1 VSKIIV
7 LAVATATTLAAIA
20 PTIADSQFS
29 TECRAEMDRLAKVE
43 VATRNTADT
52 YKLFVEKFPAAL
64 PDHEAEDNRH
74 LSRFDGEKIMTLSG
88 IVKEFQW
95 SNPRAQIMLTV
106 SNDEGQ
112 TDQQWAIEMNGPS
125 GLAPLGWRPKTL
137 TPGMAIT
144 VTIHP
149 MRDGTN
155 GGQFMTA
162 TLPDGRQMDGGRP
175 ATLKNLLQNLRD
187 QAAQAAGAA
196 DRTVKEFES
205 KKRQCQ

>member
-1 VSKIIV
+1 
-7 LAVATATTLAAIA
+7 
-20 PTIADSQFS
+20 
-29 TECRAEMDRLAKVE
+29 MDRLAKVE

-52 YKLFVEKFPAAL
+52 YKLFVEKFQAAL
-64 PDHEAEDNRH
+64 PDHEAEDNRY

-106 SNDEGQ
+106 RSEGQ
-112 TDQQWAIEMNGPS
+112 AGQQWAIEMNGPS
-125 GLAPLGWRPKTL
+125 GLARLGWRPKTL

-149 MRDGTN
+149 LRDGTN
-155 GGQFMTA
+155 GGQLMTA

-175 ATLKNLLQNLRD
+175 ALQNLRD

-196 DRTVKEFES
+196 DRVAKEFES

>member
-1 VSKIIV
+1 MSKIIV
-7 LAVATATTLAAIA
+7 LAVATAAALAAIA
-20 PTIADSQFS
+20 PTVADSQFS

-52 YKLFVEKFPAAL
+52 YKLFVEKFQAAV

-106 SNDEGQ
+106 RSEGQ
-112 TDQQWAIEMNGPS
+112 ADQQWAIEMNGPS
-125 GLAPLGWRPKTL
+125 GLARLGWRPKTL

-144 VTIHP
+144 ATIHP
-149 MRDGTN
+149 LRDGTN
-155 GGQFMTA
+155 GGH
-162 TLPDGRQMDGGRP
+162 
-175 ATLKNLLQNLRD
+175 RD
-187 QAAQAAGAA
+187 VA
-196 DRTVKEFES
+196 
-205 KKRQCQ
+205 